1 MFDDA
6 FRARFAPAVRPVARI
21 LLRSGVTANHVTIAS
36 FLLATAAA
44 ALVAAN
50 RPYAG
55 LAVWLFSRIGDG
67 LDGVVAR
74 EGGSGSPFGGFL
86 DITLDMAA
94 YSLMVVAFAVLHPE
108 HAAAWLAVLAGYV
121 IVITT
126 TLALSATATAAARV
140 VSVTDRT
147 FQFTRGLTEA
157 GETSVMYA
165 LWVVV
170 PNQIGWLVWLWVA
183 ALLLTGVQRIALAS
197 RVLR

>member
-1 MFDDA
+1 MFDEI
-6 FRARFAPAVRPVARI
+6 FRARFGPAARPAARI
-21 LLRSGVTANHVTIAS
+21 LLRIGVTANQLTMAS
-36 FLLATAAA
+36 FTLAAVAA
-44 ALVAAN
+44 ALVAAD

-55 LAVWLFSRIGDG
+55 LVVWLISRVGDG

-94 YSLMVVAFAVLHPE
+94 YSLMVLAFATLHPE

-121 IVITT
+121 MVITT

-170 PNQIGWLVWLWVA
+170 PSHIWWLAWLWAA
-183 ALLLTGVQRIALAS
+183 ALLITGVQRIALAS
-197 RVLR
+197 RELR